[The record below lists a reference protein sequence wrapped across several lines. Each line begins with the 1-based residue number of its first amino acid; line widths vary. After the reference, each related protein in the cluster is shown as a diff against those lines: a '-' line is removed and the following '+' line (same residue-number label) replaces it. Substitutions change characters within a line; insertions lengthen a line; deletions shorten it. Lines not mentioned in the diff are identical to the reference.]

1 MISIPCCQLSGK
13 TAQEK
18 PATADWGSLPH
29 APVALEQVLPMQGF
43 LASPTQ
49 HLKLPISPPEGFLQH
64 HGRLIS
70 TEAAE
75 KYSQPSISHIPTSPD
90 ASAVDLRLAEAVG
103 PASMDTEG

>member
-1 MISIPCCQLSGK
+1 M
-13 TAQEK
+13 
-18 PATADWGSLPH
+18 ATERVS
-29 APVALEQVLPMQGF
+29 PMQGF
-43 LASPTQ
+43 LGSPTQ
-49 HLKLPISPPEGFLQH
+49 HLKLPTSPPEGFLQH

-75 KYSQPSISHIPTSPD
+75 YSQPSILHIPTSPD